1 MRKIKER
8 LKSVRV
14 KLFLSLAIV
23 IVLIIAFLIIM
34 NNIVLET
41 FYLYSKK
48 NVKIRF

>member
-34 NNIVLET
+34 NNIVL
-41 FYLYSKK
+41 
-48 NVKIRF
+48 